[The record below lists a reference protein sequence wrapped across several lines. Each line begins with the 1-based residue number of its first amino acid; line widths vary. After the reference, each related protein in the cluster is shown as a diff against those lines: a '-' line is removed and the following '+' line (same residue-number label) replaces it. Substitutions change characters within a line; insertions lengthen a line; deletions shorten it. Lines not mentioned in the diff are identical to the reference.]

1 MGASDF
7 FILGAVFTLG
17 AVALGVFG
25 ALAFTGEVDA
35 KRIPE

>member
-25 ALAFTGEVDA
+25 ALTFSGQVDE
-35 KRIPE
+35 RTPH